1 MKKESGFTLIE
12 LMIVVAVIGILASLA
27 VPSYTAYIQRG
38 WRADAR
44 VVLLENAQFMGRFY
58 SQNLSYRTA
67 GGPPTLPVTQ
77 APQQGTA
84 RYAITIAAPVPS
96 AIVPASF
103 TLTATPG
110 GWTDTTCGNLTLN
123 HLGVKGSSVAGGDA
137 AIVASCWSR

>member
-1 MKKESGFTLIE
+1 MKKEGGFTLIE
-12 LMIVVAVIGILASLA
+12 LMIVIAVIGILAAIA
-27 VPSYTAYIQRG
+27 VPNYTTYVQRG

-77 APQQGTA
+77 APQQGSA
-84 RYAITIAAPVPS
+84 RYAITVATPAPS
-96 AIVPASF
+96 TTVPASF

-110 GWTDTTCGNLTLN
+110 GWIDATCGNLTLN
-123 HLGVKGSSVAGGDA
+123 HLGVKGSSVAGADA

>member
-123 HLGVKGSSVAGGDA
+123 HLGVKGASAATGA
-137 AIVASCWSR
+137 AIATCWVR

>member
-1 MKKESGFTLIE
+1 MKKEDGFTLIE
-12 LMIVVAVIGILASLA
+12 LMVVVAVIGILAAIA

-58 SQNLSYRTA
+58 SQNLSYRD
-67 GGPPTLPVTQ
+67 GSSPPTLPVTR

-84 RYAITIAAPVPS
+84 RYAISVAAPAPS
-96 AIVPASF
+96 ATVPASF

-110 GWTDTTCGNLTLN
+110 GWTDTTCGNLTLD
-123 HLGVKGSSVAGGDA
+123 HLGVKGSSVAGSDA
-137 AIVASCWSR
+137 ATCWSR